1 MTQLVTTV
9 KDRMMFRWSIKFN
22 WASFLLISCM
32 FATGA
37 CGLVLEFIQSTV
49 GTYIFG
55 NSIEQYSITMGL
67 MLFMMGVAAKL
78 QKYFSDRNLIEI
90 FIGIEILLAII
101 GGYSPIATYWAYG
114 IMEAHVKLVQYFFI
128 MSLGLLIGL
137 EIPVVMRINEKYYK
151 KLSLNIEK
159 VFSADY
165 IGALLGTF
173 LWVYYLL
180 RRFPLTEISFILAGV
195 NFGVAVVTAIY
206 FIHKNMIAKK
216 LTIIILMIFTA
227 ISLFIGYN
235 HNRNWNKL
243 LEQHLYD
250 DPIVFSTT
258 TKYQHLVMTH
268 SRAIDEYRFFINSNL
283 QFCSTDE
290 ERYHEPLVH
299 PVMNLVSS
307 HKRVLILGGGD
318 GMALREVLKY
328 PDVEEVLLVD
338 LDPAMTQFC
347 SQNPI
352 LRKLNQNSFKDAR
365 VVTMIGHGITTDG
378 SKPIYMETGIISKD
392 KEKQNKVEKIADVAI
407 LNLDADK
414 FLSEVRGKWNVII
427 IDFPDP
433 SGIEL
438 AKLYSKEFYLK
449 LRRIL
454 AEHGMIVVQSTSPYY
469 ARESYLCIMRTMEDA
484 GFNTLPFH
492 ENVPSFGD
500 WGWFIAWKNNFS
512 KNAVVRQIEELDFN
526 VSTKYLTP
534 DVFRR
539 ALVFGKNELVSKYNE
554 VNTLMYPILLHYYLK
569 ESWLTD

>member
-1 MTQLVTTV
+1 MTQLVTTA
-9 KDRMMFRWSIKFN
+9 KDWMTFRWTIKFN

-78 QKYFSDRNLIEI
+78 QKYFSDRNLIEM
-90 FIGIEILLAII
+90 FIGIEILLAVI

-114 IMEAHVKLVQYFFI
+114 IMETHVKLVQYFFI

-137 EIPVVMRINEKYYK
+137 EIPVVMRINEKYSK
-151 KLSLNIEK
+151 RLSLNIEK

-165 IGALLGTF
+165 IGALIGTL

-180 RRFPLTEISFILAGV
+180 RRFPLTEISFILAGI
-195 NFGVAVVTAIY
+195 NFGVAVIAAMY
-206 FIHKNMIAKK
+206 FIHKNMVAKK
-216 LTIIILMIFTA
+216 RTIITLIIITA

-235 HNRNWNKL
+235 HNRSWNNL
-243 LEQHLYD
+243 LEQRLYD

-268 SRAIDEYRFFINSNL
+268 SRAIDEYRFLINGNL

-299 PVMNLVSS
+299 PVMNLVPDHS
-307 HKRVLILGGGD
+307 RVLILGGGD

-328 PDVEEVLLVD
+328 PVKEVLLVD
-338 LDPAMTQFC
+338 LDPGMTQFC
-347 SQNPI
+347 SQNPV
-352 LRKLNQNSFKDAR
+352 LRELNKDAFKDAR
-365 VVTMIGHGITTDG
+365 VVTMAEHGITTDG

-392 KEKQNKVEKIADVAI
+392 KEDKVEKVADVAI

-433 SGIEL
+433 SSIEL
-438 AKLYSKEFYLK
+438 VKLYSKEFYLK
-449 LRRIL
+449 LRRVL
-454 AEHGMIVVQSTSPYY
+454 AEHGMVVVQSTSPYY
-469 ARESYLCIMRTMEDA
+469 AKESYLCIQRTMEAA
-484 GFNTLPFH
+484 GFQTLPFH
-492 ENVPSFGD
+492 ENVPSFCE

-512 KNAVVRQIEELDFN
+512 KNVVVKKIEELDFN
-526 VSTKYLTP
+526 VPTRYITP
-534 DVFRR
+534 EVFRSS
-539 ALVFGKNELVSKYNE
+539 LVFGKKELVSKYNE